1 MYFLMILSYVEL
13 ARKGMWIF
21 FRIEDD
27 HSANVGFLRAMAD
40 DSHLYAILDVKIPLK
55 EDNNIK
61 DSH

>member
-1 MYFLMILSYVEL
+1 
-13 ARKGMWIF
+13 MWAF

-40 DSHLYAILDVKIPLK
+40 DSHLYVILDVKIPLK